1 MIQNNR
7 LLIVAGSGR
16 NVGKTEFVSRLIQK
30 ISPSQAIC
38 ALKVSAVVPNE
49 EIYHGNH
56 SSAVLENYL
65 IEETQRNTNKDTSR
79 MLRAGACR
87 VFYLR
92 SDDAGIEKGFEE
104 FQKHVPEDAAIICES
119 NSLWQYVNPGLL
131 FVVRST
137 DGVIKPRAVP
147 LLERADMI
155 VVSDRLSGFPE
166 IDRVGYN
173 ETDEW
178 YLKQ

>member
-30 ISPSQAIC
+30 ISPNQAIC
-38 ALKVSAVVPNE
+38 ALKVSAVFPDE
-49 EIYHGNH
+49 EFYHGNH
-56 SSAVLENYL
+56 SSTGLKNNL
-65 IEETQRNTNKDTSR
+65 IEETRRNTDKDTSR

-92 SDDAGIEKGFEE
+92 SDDAGIKKGFED
-104 FQKHVPEDAAIICES
+104 FQKHVPENAAIICES

-137 DGVIKPRAVP
+137 DGVVKPRAVP

-155 VVSDRLSGFPE
+155 VVSDKLSGFSE

-173 ETDEW
+173 ETVGWCLE
-178 YLKQ
+178 Q